1 MVWCLDVHNIIL
13 LTCLR
18 YDDASNTA
26 YFKNHIEDAR
36 KVAAGRPIWIT
47 EFRARGSDDQVKAFM
62 DEIPPWLDASGDI
75 HRYAYFMAT
84 KGDGLL
90 IDNGGKSLS
99 NIGSPY
105 TFHS

>member
-1 MVWCLDVHNIIL
+1 MN
-13 LTCLR
+13 R
-18 YDDASNTA
+18 YDDAANTA
-26 YFKNHIEDAR
+26 YFKNYINDAR

-62 DEIPPWLDASGDI
+62 DEVLPWLDASGDI

-90 IDNGGKSLS
+90 IDNAGQSLS
-99 NIGSPY
+99 NIGSHY